1 MYIASQPV
9 MESVPGL
16 FKPTQPTMKITDWF
30 KPFEKINP
38 QQRLIIGVSWVA
50 LITGYWFIS
59 SAGSTHLFPTPG
71 QVWDGFR
78 SLYKEGLIVHVAS
91 SLALCL
97 QATFFSVIVS
107 LLLVYLSPLPALRP
121 LAVSMSR
128 LRYLPLTGITFYLAI
143 LVSNARTMQV
153 GVLFIFMS
161 LYFITSL
168 LAVLK
173 DIPEEEID
181 HARSLKCSRWEVLL
195 EVVIKGRFDYVIDV
209 LRQNLAITWM
219 MLVTVESIL
228 VAAGGLGVL
237 IKNSDKFMNHGR
249 IVALQLVILLVGLL
263 LDWLLR
269 TLRKSVFRYS
279 TF

>member
-1 MYIASQPV
+1 
-9 MESVPGL
+9 MEI
-16 FKPTQPTMKITDWF
+16 KKWF
-30 KPFEKINP
+30 RPFETVSK
-38 QQRLIIGVSWVA
+38 QQQWLIVGTWLALVVVYWGVSS
-50 LITGYWFIS
+50 TGS
-59 SAGSTHLFPTPG
+59 KHLFPTPG
-71 QVWDGFR
+71 QVWDGFQ
-78 SLYKEGLIVHVAS
+78 SLYKEGLVVHIAS
-91 SLALCL
+91 SLGLCL
-97 QATFFSVIVS
+97 QATFLSIVVS
-107 LLLVYLSPLPALRP
+107 LVIVYLSPLPALQPIARG
-121 LAVSMSR
+121 LSK
-128 LRYLPLTGITFYLAI
+128 LRYLPLTGITFYLAV
-143 LVSNARTMQV
+143 LVHDARTMQV

-168 LAVLK
+168 LGVLK

-181 HARSLKCSRWEVLL
+181 HARSLKCSRWEVLW
-195 EVVIKGRFDYVIDV
+195 EVVIKGRLDYVMDV

-263 LDWLLR
+263 LDRVLQVA
-269 TLRKSVFRYS
+269 RKSIFKYS

>member
-1 MYIASQPV
+1 
-9 MESVPGL
+9 
-16 FKPTQPTMKITDWF
+16 MKIANWF
-30 KPFEKINP
+30 KPFEKIAP
-38 QQRLIIGVSWVA
+38 QQRMVIGACWIA
-50 LITGYWFIS
+50 LLTGYWFIAS
-59 SAGSTHLFPTPG
+59 SGSTHLFPTPG
-71 QVWDGFR
+71 QVWDGFK
-78 SLYKEGLIVHVAS
+78 SLYNEGLIVHVGS
-91 SLALCL
+91 SLSLCL
-97 QATFFSVIVS
+97 QATLLSVIIS
-107 LLLVYLSPLPALRP
+107 LVLVYLSPLPALRP
-121 LAVSMSR
+121 LAVTMSR

-173 DIPEEEID
+173 DIPAEEID

-263 LDWLLR
+263 LDWVLR
-269 TLRKSVFRYS
+269 TIRKRCFRYS